1 MAPDIQKMIVV
12 PVDGS
17 DNVLRNLDYINV
29 VFDSD
34 HNLKV
39 TLFYVVP
46 RLPAILIE
54 EAQKNGETLKQ
65 LKNLEEK
72 KC

>member
-17 DNVLRNLDYINV
+17 ENVLRNLEYINV
-29 VFDSD
+29 VFGSD

-39 TLFYVVP
+39 TLFYVVT
-46 RLPAILIE
+46 RLPSILVE
-54 EAQKNGETLKQ
+54 ESKKSGRKN
-65 LKNLEEK
+65 
-72 KC
+72 